1 MVQKAILDGL
11 IDSAK
16 VWEFVSPEAAHQ
28 FVQQTFRIIETRNL
42 REVAAAFTFGRED
55 LLPDVF
61 QRIVDVV

>member
-1 MVQKAILDGL
+1 MVQKAIFDEI
-11 IDSAK
+11 IDLAK
-16 VWEFVSPEAAHQ
+16 VWEFESPEAARQ

-42 REVAAAFTFGRED
+42 REVAAAFTFDRED